1 MTDLSPKRVLTSADK
16 DENKSKPS
24 ALLNAPRLQVP
35 ISSVTDKTPTPT
47 KLLRAA
53 DEIGLFQDVELGREI
68 GLQKG
73 KIKSLASCF
82 TFAGSKYPKH
92 YAICMIINPNI
103 LLQNH

>member
-1 MTDLSPKRVLTSADK
+1 MTDLSPKRVLASADK

-82 TFAGSKYPKH
+82 TFAGSKKD
-92 YAICMIINPNI
+92 YAIYVMIININI
-103 LLQNH
+103 LLQNP

>member
-16 DENKSKPS
+16 DESKSKPS

-73 KIKSLASCF
+73 KIESLAQCLF
-82 TFAGSKYPKH
+82 VTGS
-92 YAICMIINPNI
+92 NI
-103 LLQNH
+103 QKVMQFV

>member
-1 MTDLSPKRVLTSADK
+1 MTDLSPKRALASADK
-16 DENKSKPS
+16 DENKLKPS

-73 KIKSLASCF
+73 KIKGLPSFLCYLYQAV
-82 TFAGSKYPKH
+82 
-92 YAICMIINPNI
+92 
-103 LLQNH
+103 

>member
-1 MTDLSPKRVLTSADK
+1 MTDLSPKHVLASADK

-73 KIKSLASCF
+73 KIKSLASYF
-82 TFAGSKYPKH
+82 TCTG
-92 YAICMIINPNI
+92 
-103 LLQNH
+103 

>member
-1 MTDLSPKRVLTSADK
+1 MTDQSPKRVLTSAEK

-73 KIKSLASCF
+73 KIIILTSFFILAGTKKIMQF
-82 TFAGSKYPKH
+82 V
-92 YAICMIINPNI
+92 
-103 LLQNH
+103 L

>member
-1 MTDLSPKRVLTSADK
+1 MTDLSPKHVLASADK

-73 KIKSLASCF
+73 KIESVAQCLFF
-82 TFAGSKYPKH
+82 TGSKYPTD
-92 YAICMIINPNI
+92 YAICSIINLNI
-103 LLQNH
+103 FLQNH

>member
-1 MTDLSPKRVLTSADK
+1 MTDLSPKRLQTSADK

-53 DEIGLFQDVELGREI
+53 DEIGLFQDVELRREI

-73 KIKSLASCF
+73 KIKSLASWF
-82 TFAGSKYPKH
+82 YF
-92 YAICMIINPNI
+92 
-103 LLQNH
+103 

>member
-1 MTDLSPKRVLTSADK
+1 MTDLSPKGVLTCGDK

-35 ISSVTDKTPTPT
+35 TSSVTDKTPTPT

-53 DEIGLFQDVELGREI
+53 DEIGLFQDVELGGGI

-73 KIKSLASCF
+73 TAK
-82 TFAGSKYPKH
+82 
-92 YAICMIINPNI
+92 
-103 LLQNH
+103 

>member
-1 MTDLSPKRVLTSADK
+1 MTDLSPKRALASADK
-16 DENKSKPS
+16 DENKLKPS

-73 KIKSLASCF
+73 KIKTEAPCF
-82 TFAGSKYPKH
+82 TFTG
-92 YAICMIINPNI
+92 
-103 LLQNH
+103 